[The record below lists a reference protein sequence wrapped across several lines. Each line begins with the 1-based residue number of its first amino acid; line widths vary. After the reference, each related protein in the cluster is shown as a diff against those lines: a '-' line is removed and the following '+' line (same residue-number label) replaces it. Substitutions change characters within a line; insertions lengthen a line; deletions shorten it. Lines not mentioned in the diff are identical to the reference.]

1 MARRFWVLALAAAVV
16 LAWSLQAS
24 ASGVYIVSRK
34 GVDVYGDATAGFMQM
49 AYSLQIPGFNAKA
62 VELDGTAGD
71 DAALANLKGQ
81 SPSLVFAVGA
91 YAAKKV
97 RQAMPDVWIVYGMVY
112 YPEAEGFTGDAKM
125 VGVSS
130 LGPTKSLAANL
141 KPIIKGKTLVVLY
154 SRTIEAAIPGLVDR
168 LKGDG
173 LDAQAK
179 PVADA
184 TGLQAAFDAVKDQC
198 RAILLLPDPITSN
211 PDALRFLVS
220 QCVNAGIAPVSLSEP
235 LVAGGVLLASFY
247 PPDSVG
253 NRAARVAAEILSTG
267 KAPDERV
274 VSPPDSATA
283 VNKGTAQALRINFPK
298 NFRPE
303 VSYE

>member
-24 ASGVYIVSRK
+24 ASGVFIVSRK
-34 GVDVYGDATAGFMQM
+34 GVDVYHDATAGFMQM
-49 AYSLQIPGFNAKA
+49 AYSLQIPGFNAKT
-62 VELDGTAGD
+62 VELDGTGGD
-71 DAALANLKGQ
+71 DATLAGLKGQ

-112 YPEAEGFTGDAKM
+112 YPEAEGFTGDPKM
-125 VGVSS
+125 VGVAS
-130 LGPTKSLAANL
+130 LGPTKSLAASL
-141 KPIIKGKTLVVLY
+141 KSLVKGKSIVILH
-154 SRTIEAAIPGLVDR
+154 SRAIEAAIPPLVDR
-168 LKGDG
+168 LNGEG
-173 LDAQAK
+173 LDAQSK

-184 TGLQAAFDAVKDQC
+184 AGLQAAFDAVKDQY

-220 QCVNAGIAPVSLSEP
+220 QCVNAGIAPVSLSES
-235 LVAGGVLLASFY
+235 LVSGGVLLASFY

-253 NRAARVAAEILSTG
+253 NRAARAAADILSTG

-274 VSPPDSATA
+274 VAPTDSATA
-283 VNKGTAQALRINFPK
+283 VNQGTAQALRIKFPK